1 MASKTKRKKRKVTKC
16 YSGIGGQAVLE
27 GIMMKNNDRYSV
39 AVRRGDGSIAV
50 DIESCNESWRTKTIA
65 KIPFIRGIFNFV
77 GSLILGIRSLNYSA
91 EIYGDEE
98 TVKDDDPASIFVDP
112 AKETPS
118 ETLLGNPAGKIT
130 EEVTEMMTGMET
142 DNGQEE
148 ASESTQSETS
158 GEPESGS
165 TGSGSEVHSEVSTAD
180 KTTET
185 AAEKE
190 KTKAKAKSGSS
201 NDFTG
206 TITGII
212 AVLIAVGLFMVLPVY
227 ITKWV
232 TADIR
237 NESLIAIIEGGIRL
251 GIFLLYIILISLMK
265 DIRRVYMY
273 HGAEHKCINCIER
286 GRPLTVKNVMRS
298 SRMHKRCGTSF
309 LLFVVVVSIIVFFFI
324 RVDNMALKVLLRI
337 ALIPVIA
344 GISYEILRLAGK
356 YDNIIVNILSAP
368 GMLLQMLTTRE
379 PDEKMVEVA
388 ICAVEAVFDWKK
400 FQKES
405 FGYDREDD
413 ETVKQEEE
421 QRAAIEH
428 VYDNTGELPQVDA
441 ADGADVETTLHSEED
456 LPVEADDNTEE

>member
-98 TVKDDDPASIFVDP
+98 TVKDDDSASIFVDP

-118 ETLLGNPAGKIT
+118 ETLLGNPAEKVS
-130 EEVTEMMTGMET
+130 EEVTEMMTGMESE
-142 DNGQEE
+142 DGQVESSE
-148 ASESTQSETS
+148 NTSDMASDSDSSKETNS
-158 GEPESGS
+158 DPENK
-165 TGSGSEVHSEVSTAD
+165 A
-180 KTTET
+180 TET

-190 KTKAKAKSGSS
+190 KTKTKAKSGSS

-441 ADGADVETTLHSEED
+441 ADEADIEISADSGED

>member
-50 DIESCNESWRTKTIA
+50 DIESCHESWRTKKIA
-65 KIPFIRGIFNFV
+65 KIPFIRGVFNFA

-98 TVKDDDPASIFVDP
+98 TVADDESASIFVEP
-112 AKETPS
+112 SKESAS
-118 ETLLGNPAGKIT
+118 EMLLGKPADKISD
-130 EEVTEMMTGMET
+130 EVSEMMTGMET
-142 DNGQEE
+142 DDGQEE
-148 ASESTQSETS
+148 NYT
-158 GEPESGS
+158 
-165 TGSGSEVHSEVSTAD
+165 TAN
-180 KTTET
+180 TVTP

-190 KTKAKAKSGSS
+190 QPKTKAKTGSS

-227 ITKWV
+227 ITRWV
-232 TADIR
+232 TTDIR

-413 ETVKQEEE
+413 ETVMQEEKH
-421 QRAAIEH
+421 RTAIEH
-428 VYDNTGELPQVDA
+428 VYDNTGEIPQVDA
-441 ADGADVETTLHSEED
+441 ASDLDPETDIYSEENQ
-456 LPVEADDNTEE
+456 PVQTDVNTEE